1 MAKLTLDNKDDLVMI
16 ATGIIAVV
24 VAVAIGYVVILYTK
38 TTLPTSMLSSAD
50 NASLQSFVASLSNV
64 FLFFTVVVLVAMA
77 GIVIYVLRAYG
88 GGGVVG

>member
-1 MAKLTLDNKDDLVMI
+1 METKTLDNRADLVMI

-38 TTLPTSMLSSAD
+38 NTLPTSMLSSAD
-50 NASLQSFVASLSNV
+50 NASLQSFVSSLSNV
-64 FLFFTVVVLVAMA
+64 YLFFTVVVLVAMA